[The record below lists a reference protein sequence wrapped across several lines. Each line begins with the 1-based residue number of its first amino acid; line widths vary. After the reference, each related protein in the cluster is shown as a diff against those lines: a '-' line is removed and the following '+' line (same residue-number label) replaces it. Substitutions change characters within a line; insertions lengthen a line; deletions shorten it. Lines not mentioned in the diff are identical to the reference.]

1 MLYNYH
7 YICIINFFVILT
19 DSLHLHLYTSLHFD
33 NSVVINKHVIFMLLY
48 QLWLIG
54 KENQKQTKNF
64 NGCISFLIV
73 NVNKWANATFVFGE
87 LHSNETTELLPC
99 IIVHG
104 FRVVRCRTCDREV
117 TGTNPALG
125 CSVPTPT
132 QRAIPS
138 WSVNEYQQKLGS
150 KRAYHA
156 IHCLRMRG
164 LAASADVWLRAK
176 ETEISAALWALR
188 PGNGL
193 YFALLI
199 SLL

>member
-1 MLYNYH
+1 MATG
-7 YICIINFFVILT
+7 IA
-19 DSLHLHLYTSLHFD
+19 
-33 NSVVINKHVIFMLLY
+33 VVLFAVQHKRSHV
-48 QLWLIG
+48 QL
-54 KENQKQTKNF
+54 
-64 NGCISFLIV
+64 
-73 NVNKWANATFVFGE
+73 
-87 LHSNETTELLPC
+87 
-99 IIVHG
+99 
-104 FRVVRCRTCDREV
+104 
-117 TGTNPALG
+117 
-125 CSVPTPT
+125 SVPSL
-132 QRAIPS
+132 RGRLMY
-138 WSVNEYQQKLGS
+138 EYQQKLGS